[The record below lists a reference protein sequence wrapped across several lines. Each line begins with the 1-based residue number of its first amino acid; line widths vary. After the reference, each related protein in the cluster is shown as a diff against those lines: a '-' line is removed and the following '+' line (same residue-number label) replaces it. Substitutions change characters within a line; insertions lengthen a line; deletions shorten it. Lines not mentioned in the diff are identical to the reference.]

1 MLFMTEKD
9 KKEIKSHMNKLSK
22 DFGSQIKVYIEHVND
37 RFKAAGEGMEAVNE
51 KLDKMQGDID
61 DIRIEI
67 RDTKLKVH
75 DISYN
80 VNLTLDKKV
89 DKKMFL
95 DLDNRVR
102 NLEKK

>member
-1 MLFMTEKD
+1 
-9 KKEIKSHMNKLSK
+9 
-22 DFGSQIKVYIEHVND
+22 
-37 RFKAAGEGMEAVNE
+37 
-51 KLDKMQGDID
+51 MQGDID
-61 DIRIEI
+61 NLTLEV

-80 VNLTLDKKV
+80 VNLTLDRKI
-89 DKKMFL
+89 DKKLFL

>member
-1 MLFMTEKD
+1 MSKEIEKIIKRVQSDSD
-9 KKEIKSHMNKLSK
+9 KKIKRYL
-22 DFGSQIKVYIEHVND
+22 GSLQEHTED
-37 RFKAAGEGMEAVNE
+37 RFKVTKEGLTGINQR
-51 KLDKMQGDID
+51 LDKMQGDID
-61 DIRIEI
+61 NLTLEV

-80 VNLTLDKKV
+80 VNLTLDRKI
-89 DKKMFL
+89 DKKLFL